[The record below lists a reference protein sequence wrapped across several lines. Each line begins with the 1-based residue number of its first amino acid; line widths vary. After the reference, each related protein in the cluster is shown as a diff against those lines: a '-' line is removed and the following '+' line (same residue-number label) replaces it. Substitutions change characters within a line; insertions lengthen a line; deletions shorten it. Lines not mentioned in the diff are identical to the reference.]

1 MNRRDHLWVWGMAA
15 VLLGVL
21 LPSSTY
27 SASIP
32 LIKEEWGISN
42 AEAGLIFSAFQIGY
56 LFSVLVFLPLTDRRD
71 TRHITVAAVVTSVL
85 ANSLFPLL
93 ASSFVSALLLRA
105 VAGMGLGGM
114 YMPGLRA
121 ISERVSRARRGQA
134 VGIYVAAFVLGGA
147 VSFAATGAMLSSL
160 GWRNTYL
167 VTSLSGSAVI
177 PLICV
182 LLCGSPPI
190 GRRTRQPTTTARL
203 RIGGSVWL
211 MILGYVAH
219 MWEMYGARSWL
230 ATFLVGVLMRAGH
243 DLTSASAKAAGI
255 SSIMVT
261 LGAMS
266 TAVAGYLS
274 DRWGRTRTVS
284 LIMLC
289 SMACSLLLGWL
300 KDTALALVL
309 VVTFFYG
316 LVLNAESPVFSTGI
330 TELTPPDRLGVAM
343 MMQSFTGFMIAA
355 VSPLVFGW
363 VLDVAGANSW
373 GIAFSLLGLGAV
385 LGPAAM
391 ISLRQRPES
400 SQMAGGRK

>member
-1 MNRRDHLWVWGMAA
+1 MAA

-42 AEAGLIFSAFQIGY
+42 VKAGLVFSAFQIGY

-71 TRHITVAAVVTSVL
+71 IRYITIASVVTSVL

-93 ASSFVSALLLRA
+93 ASNFVSALLLRA
-105 VAGMGLGGM
+105 AAGMGLGGM

-160 GWRNTYL
+160 GWRKTYL
-167 VTSLSGSAVI
+167 VVSLGSSAAI
-177 PLICV
+177 PLIWV
-182 LLCGSPPI
+182 LLRGSPPLE
-190 GRRTRQPTTTARL
+190 RKARQPIMTARL
-203 RIGGSVWL
+203 KIGGSAWL
-211 MILGYVAH
+211 MILGYIAH

-230 ATFLVGVLMRAGH
+230 APFLVGVLMKTGH

-255 SSIMVT
+255 SSITVT

-266 TAVAGYLS
+266 TAAAGYLS

-284 LIMLC
+284 LIMLS
-289 SMACSLLLGWL
+289 SMTCSLLLGWL
-300 KDTALALVL
+300 RDVPLVLVL
-309 VVTFFYG
+309 VVAFFYG
-316 LVLNAESPVFSTGI
+316 LVLNADSPVFSTGI

-343 MMQSFTGFMIAA
+343 TIQSFTGFISAA

-363 VLDVAGANSW
+363 VLDATGVNSW
-373 GIAFSLLGLGAV
+373 GVAFSLLGLGAV
-385 LGPAAM
+385 LGPVAM
-391 ISLRQRPES
+391 MALRQRPES